1 MKMVYIILIAVVLI
15 LAIAYLAYRNNH
27 NLAYNEA
34 RLKDAINRVFSE
46 SGESTMKRSDFLL
59 RLKQILG
66 CTHKQ
71 ALYMYGV
78 ARTKGL
84 IVVENKQVSKAP

>member
-1 MKMVYIILIAVVLI
+1 MKMVYIIIISVVVS
-15 LAIAYLAYRNNH
+15 LAIDYLTYRKNH
-27 NLAYNEA
+27 NLAFDET
-34 RLKDAINRVFSE
+34 RMKDAISRVFSE

-84 IVVENKQVSKAP
+84 IVVENKQVSKAL

>member
-15 LAIAYLAYRNNH
+15 LAIAYLTYRKNH
-27 NLAYNEA
+27 NLAFNEP
-34 RLKDAINRVFSE
+34 RLKDAVSRVFSE

-84 IVVENKQVSKAP
+84 IEVDNKQVSKAP

>member
-1 MKMVYIILIAVVLI
+1 MKMGYIILIAVVLI
-15 LAIAYLAYRNNH
+15 LAIAYLTYRKNH
-27 NLAYNEA
+27 NLAFDET
-34 RLKDAINRVFSE
+34 RLKDAISRVFSE

-84 IVVENKQVSKAP
+84 IEVDNKQVSKAL

>member
-1 MKMVYIILIAVVLI
+1 MKMVYIIIIAVVVS
-15 LAIAYLAYRNNH
+15 LAIAYLTYRKNH
-27 NLAYNEA
+27 NMAFDET
-34 RLKDAINRVFSE
+34 RLKDAISRVFSE

-84 IVVENKQVSKAP
+84 IEVNNKQVSKAP

>member
-1 MKMVYIILIAVVLI
+1 MKMVYIILIAVVFI
-15 LAIAYLAYRNNH
+15 LAIAYLTYRNNH
-27 NLAYNEA
+27 NLAFNEA
-34 RLKDAINRVFSE
+34 RLKDAISRVFSE
-46 SGESTMKRSDFLL
+46 SGESTLKRSDFLL

-84 IVVENKQVSKAP
+84 IVVENKQVSKAL

>member
-1 MKMVYIILIAVVLI
+1 MKMVYIILIAVVFI
-15 LAIAYLAYRNNH
+15 LAIAYLTYRNNH
-27 NLAYNEA
+27 NLAFNEV
-34 RLKDAINRVFSE
+34 RLKDAVSRVFSE

-84 IVVENKQVSKAP
+84 IVVENKQVSKAL

>member
-1 MKMVYIILIAVVLI
+1 MKMVYIIIGVVVI
-15 LAIAYLAYRNNH
+15 LAIAYLTYRKNH
-27 NLAYNEA
+27 NLAFNEP
-34 RLKDAINRVFSE
+34 RLKDAVSRVFSE
-46 SGESTMKRSDFLL
+46 SGESTLKRSDFLL
-59 RLKQILG
+59 HLKQILG

-84 IVVENKQVSKAP
+84 IVVDNKQVSKAP

>member
-1 MKMVYIILIAVVLI
+1 MKMVYIIIIAVVFI
-15 LAIAYLAYRNNH
+15 LAIAYLTYRNNH
-27 NLAYNEA
+27 NLAFDET
-34 RLKDAINRVFSE
+34 RLKDAISRVFSE

-84 IVVENKQVSKAP
+84 IVVENKQVSKAL

>member
-15 LAIAYLAYRNNH
+15 LAIAYLTYRKNH
-27 NLAYNEA
+27 NLAFDET
-34 RLKDAINRVFSE
+34 RLKDAISRVFSE

-84 IVVENKQVSKAP
+84 IEVDNKQVSKAL

>member
-1 MKMVYIILIAVVLI
+1 MKMVYIILIAVVVI
-15 LAIAYLAYRNNH
+15 LAIAYLTYRKNH
-27 NLAYNEA
+27 NLAFNET
-34 RLKDAINRVFSE
+34 RLKDAISRVFSE

-84 IVVENKQVSKAP
+84 IEVDNKQVSKAP

>member
-15 LAIAYLAYRNNH
+15 LTIAYLTYRKNH
-27 NLAYNEA
+27 NLAFNEP
-34 RLKDAINRVFSE
+34 RLKDAVNRVFSE

-84 IVVENKQVSKAP
+84 IEVDNKQVSKAP

>member
-1 MKMVYIILIAVVLI
+1 MKMVYIILIAVVVI
-15 LAIAYLAYRNNH
+15 LAIAYLTYRKNH
-27 NLAYNEA
+27 NLAFDEP
-34 RLKDAINRVFSE
+34 RLKDAVNRVFSE
-46 SGESTMKRSDFLL
+46 SGESTLKRSDFLL
-59 RLKQILG
+59 RLKQILS

-84 IVVENKQVSKAP
+84 IVVDNKQVSKAP

>member
-1 MKMVYIILIAVVLI
+1 MKMVYIILIAVLVI
-15 LAIAYLAYRNNH
+15 LAIAYLTYRKNH
-27 NLAYNEA
+27 NLAFDET
-34 RLKDAINRVFSE
+34 RLKDAVNRVFSE

-84 IVVENKQVSKAP
+84 IKVDNKQVSKAL

>member
-1 MKMVYIILIAVVLI
+1 MKMVYIIIIAVVVI
-15 LAIAYLAYRNNH
+15 LAIAYLTYRKNH
-27 NLAYNEA
+27 NLAFNEP
-34 RLKDAINRVFSE
+34 RLKDAVSRVFSE

-78 ARTKGL
+78 ARTKGF
-84 IVVENKQVSKAP
+84 IEVDNKQVSKAP

>member
-15 LAIAYLAYRNNH
+15 LAIAYLTYRKNH
-27 NLAYNEA
+27 NLAFNEA
-34 RLKDAINRVFSE
+34 RLKDAVNRVFNE
-46 SGESTMKRSDFLL
+46 SGESTLKRSDFLL

-84 IVVENKQVSKAP
+84 IVVDNKQVSKAP

>member
-15 LAIAYLAYRNNH
+15 LAIAYLTYRKNH
-27 NLAYNEA
+27 NLAFDET
-34 RLKDAINRVFSE
+34 RLKDAISRVFSE

-84 IVVENKQVSKAP
+84 IVVENKQVSKAL